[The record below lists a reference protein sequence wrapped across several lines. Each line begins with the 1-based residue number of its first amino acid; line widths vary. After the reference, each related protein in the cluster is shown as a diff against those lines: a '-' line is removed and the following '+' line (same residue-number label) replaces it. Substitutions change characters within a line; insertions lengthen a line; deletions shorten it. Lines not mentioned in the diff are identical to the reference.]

1 MGAAVVPPLSFIL
14 DRMQSSNPRPGARW
28 RTALLPLVCAVM
40 LALSLAWAQWLTQD
54 TQRWPGQR
62 LTQALAFVAPSA
74 TDALADAAAEWQPV
88 TLPDN
93 WKQTRPQGS
102 SSVWYRVAFD
112 PRGIDA
118 PAVLI
123 PRLATNGRV
132 LLNGSML
139 WDGQP
144 AADGTTRSWNAPLLL
159 DLPVALL
166 RPSGNELQV
175 QVSGPARYRA
185 GLSQIHLASVGELAP
200 AARSRQFWQHDGAM
214 VSSAVSAVAGLLMLM
229 MWWATRRRDAMYLY
243 FGLAILVWAARNSNL
258 FLDALPL
265 SLDQWAVLV
274 FLGHTWFNALF
285 GLFVLRFCGLRWR
298 WVERALWAYAV
309 GNTLVLASGAA
320 SSIEWAMAV
329 MAAPGTLLYVLLV
342 GLLLRK
348 GWRERSVESALM
360 AASTIT
366 FVVLSL
372 RDGLLLSSKLPYD
385 GYYISHYTGV
395 LMLVCIVWSLVARL
409 MTALRDV
416 ERLNVDLERRVDERT
431 HELQTAMAAKSR
443 FLAAASHDLRQP
455 VAAIGLLVGLLR
467 ERSPASA
474 PLAMIDRIDEA
485 VASLEAL
492 LKGLLDLSRLESGT
506 VKPRIEHVAL
516 QPLFDAV
523 AAHERAL
530 AQDQGRQLR
539 WRPTRLAVRT
549 DPVLLEQILRN
560 LVSNGLRHS
569 NRGGVLV
576 TARKRAGERVL
587 LQVWDTG
594 YGIAPEQQAAVFEEF
609 VKLDNPAR
617 ERARGLGL
625 GLSIVKRCTR
635 VLDCDLTLR
644 SRPGRGSCFSLEL
657 PAAHLPQVA
666 APAAAAARQPLAGWQ
681 VIVVEDDPAVRE
693 ALRLRILQWGAEVS
707 EFDGIP
713 SLRQALVARDL
724 VAADLVVT
732 DNRLAAGGA
741 AQVVQ
746 MVRLHLGSVPALV
759 VTGDTSP
766 QVIATLAGGGLP
778 VLHKPFRTEELLSA
792 IRAAGMA
799 AA

>member
-1 MGAAVVPPLSFIL
+1 ML
-14 DRMQSSNPRPGARW
+14 DRMHSPNARFGAGLR
-28 RTALLPLVCAVM
+28 AAMLPLACVLM
-40 LALSLAWAQWLTQD
+40 LALSLAWAQWLTRD
-54 TQRWPGQR
+54 TQRWPGQP
-62 LTQALAFVAPSA
+62 LTSALALAAPGA
-74 TDALADAAAEWQPV
+74 TTDLPDAAADWQAV

-93 WKQTRPQGS
+93 WKLTRPQS
-102 SSVWYRVAFD
+102 PASVWYRLAFD
-112 PRGIDA
+112 PRGMA
-118 PAVLI
+118 TPAVLI

-132 LLNGSML
+132 LLNGSLL

-144 AADGTTRSWNAPLLL
+144 EAGGTARSWNAPLLL

-166 RPSGNELQV
+166 RESGNELEV

-185 GLSQIHLASVGELAP
+185 GLAQIQLANIGELAP
-200 AARSRQFWQHDGAM
+200 EARSRQFWQHDGAM
-214 VSSAVSAVAGLLMLM
+214 VSSAVSVVAGLLMLL

-298 WVERALWAYAV
+298 WVERALWLYAV
-309 GNTLVLASGAA
+309 ANTLVLASGAV
-320 SSIEWAMAV
+320 SNIEQAMAV

-366 FVVLSL
+366 YVVLSL
-372 RDGLLLSSKLPYD
+372 RDAMLLSSKLPYD

-395 LMLVCIVWSLVARL
+395 LMLVCIVWGLVSRL
-409 MTALRDV
+409 MAALRAV

-467 ERSPASA
+467 EREPASA
-474 PLAMIDRIDEA
+474 PRAMVDRIDEA

-506 VKPRIEHVAL
+506 VKPRLEHVAL

-530 AQDQGRQLR
+530 AQAQGLQLR

-569 NRGGVLV
+569 NHGGVLV
-576 TARKRAGERVL
+576 TARRRAGGRVL

-594 YGIAPEQQAAVFEEF
+594 YGIAPDQQSAVFEEF
-609 VKLDNPAR
+609 VQLDNPAR

-625 GLSIVKRCTR
+625 GLAIVKRCTR
-635 VLDCDLTLR
+635 VLESSLTLR
-644 SRPGRGSCFSLEL
+644 SRPGRGSCFGLEL
-657 PAAHLPQVA
+657 PAAHLPQAVA
-666 APAAAAARQPLAGWQ
+666 PPAAAANEPLAGWQ

-693 ALRLRILQWGAEVS
+693 ALQLRLAQWGAEVT
-707 EFDGIP
+707 EFDGIA
-713 SLRQALVARDL
+713 SFGRALESGHMAR
-724 VAADLVVT
+724 ADLVVT
-732 DNRLAAGGA
+732 DNRLAGGGA
-741 AQVVQ
+741 AEVVR
-746 MVRLHLGSVPALV
+746 MARRHLGDVPALV

-766 QVIATLAGGGLP
+766 EVISTLAASGLP
-778 VLHKPFRTEELLSA
+778 VLHKPFRTEQLLSA
-792 IRAAGMA
+792 ITATQAP
-799 AA
+799 